1 MGGSTSRSPALD
13 LRSLELFCAVY
24 DDRSF
29 SKAARRLRLSQP
41 TLSAHVKALEEEL
54 GTRLFDRL
62 GRSIE
67 TTRAGDLLYR
77 HGRRILAERDSLLAG
92 MNRFLNRVEGRL
104 HLGASTIPGE
114 YILPRVIASFRALF
128 PLVRVE
134 LQIADTT
141 ATVDAVEAGR
151 IDLGF
156 VGARLSRKDLRY
168 EPFATDRIVLVAP
181 ATARWGSVRG
191 LTLAALRREPL
202 VVREEGSGSR
212 FAVEAGL
219 RKLGVR
225 WEELNVVAEL
235 GSTAALKEAVRAE
248 LAIAFLSNRAVS
260 SEVDAGWVR
269 QLALPGS
276 SGFERAFYTV
286 RNTRRSRPPIEEEF
300 LRHLKAYPAAS
311 DPGQP
316 GPAAKRKDLSGTRS

>member
-1 MGGSTSRSPALD
+1 
-13 LRSLELFCAVY
+13 
-24 DDRSF
+24 
-29 SKAARRLRLSQP
+29 
-41 TLSAHVKALEEEL
+41 LSAHVKALEEEL

-67 TTRAGDLLYR
+67 TTRAGELLYR

-92 MNRFLNRVEGRL
+92 MDRFLNRVEGRL

-114 YILPRVIASFRALF
+114 YILPRVIASFRSLF

-141 ATVDAVEAGR
+141 ATVDAIEAGR

-156 VGARLSRKDLRY
+156 VGARLARKDLRY

-181 ATARWGSVRG
+181 ATRRWEEARG
-191 LTLAALRREPL
+191 LTVAELRREAL

-212 FAVEAGL
+212 LALERGL
-219 RKLGVR
+219 RKLGTR
-225 WEELNVVAEL
+225 LEELNVVAEL

-248 LAIAFLSNRAVS
+248 LAIAFLSSRAVA
-260 SEVDAGWVR
+260 VDVEAGSMR
-269 QLALPGS
+269 ILGLPRS
-276 SGFERAFYTV
+276 VGFERAFYTV

-300 LRHLKAYPAAS
+300 LRHLRAYPAA
-311 DPGQP
+311 
-316 GPAAKRKDLSGTRS
+316 